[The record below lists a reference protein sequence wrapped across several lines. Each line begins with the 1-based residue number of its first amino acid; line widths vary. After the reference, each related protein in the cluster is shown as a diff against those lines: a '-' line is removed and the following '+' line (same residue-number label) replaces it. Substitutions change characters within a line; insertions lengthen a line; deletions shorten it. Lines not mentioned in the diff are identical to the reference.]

1 MKRDKEAALCYK
13 SYFKGSTPLWLKPLP
28 TTLMLCSFVFDKVL
42 TLMSWITMVGVLY
55 IVRRSL
61 AVCRQF

>member
-42 TLMSWITMVGVLY
+42 TLMPWIIMVGVLY
-55 IVRRSL
+55 ILRRSL
-61 AVCRQF
+61 VVSQQF